1 MHVGVWLSPADWRL
15 KGDSQIARYNSDI
28 SKTKKC
34 DNKSAGEK
42 KKYWLSPAKLIFE
55 RNEDQRDLSS
65 PIMHYIFSSLIY
77 TGNCGGFSY

>member
-15 KGDSQIARYNSDI
+15 KGDSPIVRYNSDI

-42 KKYWLSPAKLIFE
+42 KYWLSPAKLIFG
-55 RNEDQRDLSS
+55 RNEDQKRFKQSYYASHFLLS
-65 PIMHYIFSSLIY
+65 YLY
-77 TGNCGGFSY
+77 

>member
-15 KGDSQIARYNSDI
+15 KGDSQIVRYNSDI

-55 RNEDQRDLSS
+55 RNEDQKRFKQSYYALHFLLS
-65 PIMHYIFSSLIY
+65 YLY
-77 TGNCGGFSY
+77 W

>member
-42 KKYWLSPAKLIFE
+42 KK
-55 RNEDQRDLSS
+55 NTD
-65 PIMHYIFSSLIY
+65 
-77 TGNCGGFSY
+77 

>member
-15 KGDSQIARYNSDI
+15 KGDSQIVRYNSDI

-42 KKYWLSPAKLIFE
+42 KILIK
-55 RNEDQRDLSS
+55 SS
-65 PIMHYIFSSLIY
+65 KANLWKKRGPKEI
-77 TGNCGGFSY
+77 